1 MVRGLLRSVYR
12 IRDILYMYMY
22 IDYHMY
28 GKRLLRSVY
37 RIRDILYMYMYID
50 YHMYG
55 KRLLRSVYRIRDIHV
70 HVHRLSYVW

>member
-12 IRDILYMYMY
+12 IRDILYMYM
-22 IDYHMY
+22 YHMY

-55 KRLLRSVYRIRDIHV
+55 KRLLRSVYRIKDIHV